1 MSLDPAVPF
10 SSAGIGRLVL
20 LVGVS
25 LFYIASFLSL
35 GLFVSTVTR
44 RSASSLVVLLMIWAG
59 LVFILPNLGT
69 LLARQIVDVPS
80 VKALSEKR
88 EQIWTREV
96 LQWIL
101 TKGDDWDAR
110 IIRMNQEF
118 DQLEEDYRNKFDRLI
133 RTAKTINRLSPAAS
147 FVYAATEIAGTGIGE
162 EGRLKRDVIRFKN
175 QYLADVQRGQKT
187 HSAFAYRYRSVGEVL
202 AGGGLFDLV
211 WLLVFNI
218 VFFAGGFAALV
229 RYDVR

>member
-1 MSLDPAVPF
+1 
-10 SSAGIGRLVL
+10 
-20 LVGVS
+20 
-25 LFYIASFLSL
+25 
-35 GLFVSTVTR
+35 
-44 RSASSLVVLLMIWAG
+44 
-59 LVFILPNLGT
+59 
-69 LLARQIVDVPS
+69 
-80 VKALSEKR
+80 
-88 EQIWTREV
+88 
-96 LQWIL
+96 
-101 TKGDDWDAR
+101 
-110 IIRMNQEF
+110 MNQEF

-175 QYLADVQRGQKT
+175 QYLTDVRRGQKT

-218 VFFAGGFAALV
+218 VFFAGGFVALV